1 MYQYRSEANRFDRDF
16 EFEITKKSEH
26 SFFLKTKGKKRK
38 CSIMNY
44 RSFAITRIRDAMAN
58 VYQLGPHVPKDK
70 NDFHGKTGTR
80 DGAKQLVTQLA
91 TFILE

>member
-1 MYQYRSEANRFDRDF
+1 
-16 EFEITKKSEH
+16 
-26 SFFLKTKGKKRK
+26 
-38 CSIMNY
+38 
-44 RSFAITRIRDAMAN
+44 MAN